1 MTKYATS
8 ELIVGLEALVL
19 GVMLHMRNRGMKTT
33 RASDSSKTLDW
44 VLGMNIG
51 IEGRYVLPA

>member
-33 RASDSSKTLDW
+33 RANDSSKTLDW

-51 IEGRYVLPA
+51 IEGR